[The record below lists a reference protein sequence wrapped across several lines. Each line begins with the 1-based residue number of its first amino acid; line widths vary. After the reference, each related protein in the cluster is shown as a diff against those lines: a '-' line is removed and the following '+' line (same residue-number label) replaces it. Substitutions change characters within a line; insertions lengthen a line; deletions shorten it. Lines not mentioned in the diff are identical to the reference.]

1 MKINDETWHFWNLF
15 LDKCSKLFSKE
26 WKWVKEVSTSNI
38 QDPINSCIR
47 KKEMKINDEICHF
60 WKLFSDKCSKVH
72 LFKIMKNLRQ
82 TQTVQLAFLEILK
95 IMNKFKKKCDFP

>member
-1 MKINDETWHFWNLF
+1 MKINDETSHFWNLF

-26 WKWVKEVSTSNI
+26 WKWVKEVSTLI
-38 QDPINSCIR
+38 QDSCIR

-60 WKLFSDKCSKVH
+60 WKLFSDKCSKVN

-82 TQTVQLAFLEILK
+82 TQTVQLAFLKILK
-95 IMNKFKKKCDFP
+95 IMNKFKKNVIFPKIG